1 MLIGWF
7 EEYNHKIKSSI
18 WSCFVADFIRIF
30 FIVSFSFYTPTTIK
44 NNHNNYLQLY
54 FDNISNID
62 LYQFIIC
69 IIASSIISSLVL
81 IYVLLKIQMKM
92 VDSIL
97 YLCYILFMVLE

>member
-44 NNHNNYLQLY
+44 NIHNNYLQLY

-69 IIASSIISSLVL
+69 IIPSSIIG
-81 IYVLLKIQMKM
+81 
-92 VDSIL
+92 SIGN
-97 YLCYILFMVLE
+97 YL